1 MEAMSKN
8 TLRVSELI
16 ICISLFELGSTTLTV
31 HLAPLSCLIIKMV
44 LFLMLFLSHWHD
56 MKCSILA

>member
-16 ICISLFELGSTTLTV
+16 ICISWFELGSTSLTF
-31 HLAPLSCLIIKMV
+31 HLAPLS
-44 LFLMLFLSHWHD
+44 FL
-56 MKCSILA
+56 A